1 MQIENT
7 HLPTHVLVRRTGRFD
22 FSTRDAFIAHIKQTI
37 AQAAAP
43 DIRVDLAGVD
53 YVDSSALG
61 MLLMTRDMA
70 KQHDK
75 EVTLSSPQPAVRQI
89 LDTAQFSRLFKVM

>member
-7 HLPTHVLVRRTGRFD
+7 HSPTHALVRLTGRFD
-22 FSTRDAFIAHIKQTI
+22 FSTRDAFIARIKQTL
-37 AQAAAP
+37 AQTEAP
-43 DIRVDLAGVD
+43 EIRVDLAGVD
-53 YVDSSALG
+53 YIDSSALG

-75 EVTLSSPQPAVRQI
+75 EVSLSSPQPAVRQI
-89 LDTAQFSRLFKVM
+89 LDTAQFSRLFKVT